1 MTKEELI
8 GSLEVRLGAAQLEY
22 DKLQEYLNSKDELQE
37 YLNSR
42 DLTSKND
49 DTQDYLIYQQ
59 SEIILSLIEVLKVR
73 LINAKNKH

>member
-22 DKLQEYLNSKDELQE
+22 DKLQE

-59 SEIILSLIEVLKVR
+59 SEIILSLIEVLKAR

>member
-22 DKLQEYLNSKDELQE
+22 DKLQE